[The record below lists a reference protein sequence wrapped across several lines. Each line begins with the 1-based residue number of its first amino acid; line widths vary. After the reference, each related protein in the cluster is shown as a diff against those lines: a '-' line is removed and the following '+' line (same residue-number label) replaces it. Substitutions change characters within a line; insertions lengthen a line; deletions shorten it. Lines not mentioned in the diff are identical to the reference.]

1 VVPELKTIRG
11 KALDEFLGHLKIAC
25 QTTSVTFKRAYNL
38 PKGRYQLLKLY
49 SAKKSKYGTILGLLK
64 NRSTNEISLASMPGS
79 FTHIPKKYHGLYEK
93 LELHIEKS
101 EGRNAAKIKLITS

>member
-49 SAKKSKYGTILGLLK
+49 TAKKSKYGTILGLLK
-64 NRSTNEISLASMPGS
+64 NRSTNEISLATMPGS
-79 FTHIPKKYHGLYEK
+79 FSHIPKKYHGLYEK
-93 LELHIEKS
+93 LELHIEKVES
-101 EGRNAAKIKLITS
+101 RNAAKIKLITS